1 MREIAK
7 VDLVIRSASGGDSL
21 GEERVGLGR
30 RVELERVSGIGDTD
44 DPLAESQEP
53 VDQ

>member
-1 MREIAK
+1 MIG
-7 VDLVIRSASGGDSL
+7 SASGGDSL

-30 RVELERVSGIGDTD
+30 RVELERVSGISDTD